1 MINYEFIGWNN
12 DDDHDKVWG
21 VIRLRTI
28 DEYTAVYVSFWG
40 RRSKKLSHKVFD
52 SSRWDLNKL
61 VSSKV
66 DKGYRE
72 IYKDDINN
80 VYPEFEKDLQKTA
93 VWAMLKA
100 H

>member
-1 MINYEFIGWNN
+1 MNYEFIGWNN

-21 VIRLRTI
+21 VIRLRTVT
-28 DEYTAVYVSFWG
+28 EYNAVYVSFWG
-40 RRSKKLSHKVFD
+40 RRGKKLSHKVFE
-52 SSRWDLNKL
+52 SGRWDLNKMVAGKL
-61 VSSKV
+61 